1 MNINTSIPILM
12 DFFVLYD
19 GKNGDGNFLTAA
31 TLLQKI
37 LILCICLSHDIYEE
51 DLAVLLSYT
60 YSRK

>member
-1 MNINTSIPILM
+1 MTINTSLPILM

-19 GKNGDGNFLTAA
+19 GKNVDSNFLTAA

-51 DLAVLLSYT
+51 DHSFIKLHIL
-60 YSRK
+60 